1 MFGIL
6 RRLGRKENVEITDT
20 WPFGDEGGFAVLDF
34 ETTGLSPSGDRV
46 IEVGLIKAD
55 EEGRPVAFFQTF
67 INPEGP
73 VGATHIHGITDADV
87 ANAPTFGEV
96 SEELIKRLQ
105 THVIVGHN
113 LRFDMAFLDSE
124 LGKAGMQIPSD
135 YPTICTYQSA
145 KVLLPGLE
153 RHRLIDCA
161 EALGLDNQG
170 GHRALKDA
178 GMTAGLLHAFLKS
191 KIDEELVRE
200 FRALTS
206 QARNTTWSTHRG
218 AVRASS
224 LAPRRPQP
232 PVLGGQSEA
241 AKAVFEGAEDLTP
254 EDFLPDNPDPATLT
268 YSELLLTTLE
278 DGQVTA
284 DELKALNDL
293 ATSLGLTT
301 DATMTIRASLLNF
314 VAREAWRDG
323 KVTKAEKVDVSALA
337 SILQLD
343 EKASK
348 TALAAAE
355 QARIDRMN
363 RKTIP
368 LPADWA
374 LGAPLHVGDKVV
386 FTGCYE
392 QGRDEM
398 EEKAARAGLRVTG
411 SVSIKTKL
419 LVSDGTINGA
429 KDNNALKL
437 GIRVVNPNTFAI
449 LLQYVQPKV
458 DLPTPG
464 STPKPK
470 KAKSAEP
477 KVETLI
483 CTRCAAQFTRTSTR
497 GRKPHEC
504 PTCRAEAQNP
514 K

>member
-1 MFGIL
+1 
-6 RRLGRKENVEITDT
+6 
-20 WPFGDEGGFAVLDF
+20 
-34 ETTGLSPSGDRV
+34 
-46 IEVGLIKAD
+46 
-55 EEGRPVAFFQTF
+55 
-67 INPEGP
+67 
-73 VGATHIHGITDADV
+73 
-87 ANAPTFGEV
+87 
-96 SEELIKRLQ
+96 
-105 THVIVGHN
+105 
-113 LRFDMAFLDSE
+113 
-124 LGKAGMQIPSD
+124 
-135 YPTICTYQSA
+135 
-145 KVLLPGLE
+145 
-153 RHRLIDCA
+153 
-161 EALGLDNQG
+161 
-170 GHRALKDA
+170 
-178 GMTAGLLHAFLKS
+178 
-191 KIDEELVRE
+191 
-200 FRALTS
+200 
-206 QARNTTWSTHRG
+206 
-218 AVRASS
+218 VRASS

>member
-6 RRLGRKENVEITDT
+6 RKLGRKENVEITDT
-20 WPFGDEGGFAVLDF
+20 WPFGDEGGFAVIDF

-55 EEGRPVAFFQTF
+55 NEGRSVAFFQTLV
-67 INPEGP
+67 NPEGP

-87 ANAPTFGEV
+87 ANAPTFGEI

-105 THVIVGHN
+105 THVLVGHN

-124 LGKAGMQIPSD
+124 LGRTGLQIPSD

-145 KVLLPGLE
+145 RVLLPGLE

-191 KIDEELVRE
+191 KIDESLVHE
-200 FRALTS
+200 FRTMTTH
-206 QARNTTWSTHRG
+206 ARGVAWSTQRG
-218 AVRASS
+218 PARSAPAST
-224 LAPRRPQP
+224 RRPQAP
-232 PVLGGQSEA
+232 IRADQREA
-241 AKAVFEGAEDLTP
+241 AKVIFEGVADLTP
-254 EDFLPDNPDPATLT
+254 EDFLPDNPDSATLA
-268 YSELLLTTLE
+268 YSELLLSTFE
-278 DGQVTA
+278 DGQLTS
-284 DELKALNDL
+284 DELKALDDL
-293 ATSLGLTT
+293 AISLALSV
-301 DATMTIRASLLNF
+301 DATEVIRSSLLNY

-323 KVTKAEKVDVSALA
+323 KVTRDEKSDVGALA

-348 TALAAAE
+348 AALLAAE

-363 RKTIP
+363 RKTVP
-368 LPADWA
+368 LPSDWN

-392 QGRDEM
+392 SGRHEM
-398 EEKAARAGLRVTG
+398 EEKATRAGLRVTG
-411 SVSIKTKL
+411 SVSVKTKL
-419 LVSDGTINGA
+419 LVSDGTIGGV
-429 KDNNALKL
+429 KDANAQKL
-437 GIRVVNPNTFAI
+437 GVRTVDPDIFNK
-449 LLQYVQPKV
+449 LLQYVQPKA
-458 DLPTPG
+458 DLPAPDAKSKT
-464 STPKPK
+464 K
-470 KAKSAEP
+470 KAKPTEP
-477 KVETLI
+477 KIESLI
-483 CTRCAAQFTRTSTR
+483 CTRCAATFTRTSTR

-504 PTCRAEAQNP
+504 PTCRSETGSSQ
-514 K
+514 

>member
-6 RRLGRKENVEITDT
+6 RKLGRKESVEITDT
-20 WPFGDEGGFAVLDF
+20 WPFDDEGGFAVIDF
-34 ETTGLSPSGDRV
+34 ETTGLSPAGDRV

-55 EEGRPVAFFQTF
+55 NEGRPVAFFQTLV
-67 INPEGP
+67 NPEGP

-87 ANAPTFGEV
+87 ANAPKFGEI

-113 LRFDMAFLDSE
+113 LRFDLAFLDCE
-124 LGKAGMQIPSD
+124 LGRGGLQIPSN

-191 KIDEELVRE
+191 KIDESLVHE
-200 FRALTS
+200 FRTMTT
-206 QARNTTWSTHRG
+206 QARGVTWSTQRG
-218 AVRASS
+218 PARSAPASTRRT
-224 LAPRRPQP
+224 LAPIRADQR
-232 PVLGGQSEA
+232 EA
-241 AKAVFEGAEDLTP
+241 AKAVFEGAGDLAP
-254 EDFLPDNPDPATLT
+254 EDFLPDNPDPATLA
-268 YSELLLTTLE
+268 YSELLLTSLE
-278 DGQVTA
+278 DGQVTP
-284 DELKALNDL
+284 DEMKALDDL
-293 ATSLGLTT
+293 AASLAISVDTT
-301 DATMTIRASLLNF
+301 EVIRRSLLNY

-323 KVTKAEKVDVSALA
+323 KVTRNEKSDVGALA

-348 TALAAAE
+348 AALLAAE

-368 LPADWA
+368 LPSDWN
-374 LGAPLHVGDKVV
+374 LGAPLLVGDKVV

-392 QGRDEM
+392 CGRYEM

-411 SVSIKTKL
+411 SVSVKTKL
-419 LVSDGTINGA
+419 LISDGTIDGV
-429 KDNNALKL
+429 KDANAQKL
-437 GIRVVNPNTFAI
+437 GIRTVDPETFTK
-449 LLQYVQPKV
+449 LLEYVQPKV
-458 DLPTPG
+458 ELPAPD
-464 STPKPK
+464 SKPK
-470 KAKSAEP
+470 TKRTKPTEP
-477 KVETLI
+477 KVESLV
-483 CTRCAAQFTRTSTR
+483 CTRCAATFTRTSTR

-504 PTCRAEAQNP
+504 PSCRAETKSSQ
-514 K
+514 